1 MSGGIS
7 LFQQGKNR
15 VQDIKKQVNLQRND
29 NAQVDQIAYYLKEVS
44 KDKELRQDIE
54 VQKYIA
60 KELFDLG
67 LIEEAEKL
75 CKRLIRRRPNDMEIQ
90 TLHTKIRQVNVSHN
104 KEQLT
109 VFEKNRRVFERL
121 QKDLAYKI
129 IGLNDFINE
138 LSNVVQKSL
147 LNEQQLYPYKEIILL
162 SSKPSQGIKTT
173 ITEFFNQV
181 HKYNLLEG
189 DGVAVIDLAQYSSDG
204 ANVLSIFLLDVYHA
218 FNSSSH
224 VTLFKNIDQCPQDL
238 RLQMNQL
245 VTEGRIR
252 LDGRYSYQNGSL
264 HKVEGM
270 LVSGSFDAIEATNQY
285 IIFHTYEELED
296 GLNIFT
302 STSQSKITTQLV
314 VGSLTQDESVQLFKK
329 FFDKYIKLL
338 QNNFGVDIT
347 VELYSF
353 QQVAYSKFVKE
364 GAIGLQSFVYQIFEE
379 TNDYFVQN
387 ADQIHAQWEIMFYM
401 QNICIKNEDELV
413 KLFTLQEEGKSLKK
427 IEKEI
432 EELIGLEEVKQSLKE
447 LKLYL
452 QNRTRRAERGADS
465 DLISLHMLFKGNPG
479 TGKTKVARMLAEYL
493 KAVGYLSEGHLI
505 EVDRSGLV
513 SEYIG
518 QTAIKTMGKIEAAM
532 GGVLFIDEA
541 YALARGGENDFGK
554 EAIDTLVKAMDD
566 YRGEFVVIF
575 AGYPAEM
582 DDLLDMNP
590 GLQSRISHRFFF
602 KDYTSEQM
610 VKIAELVAK
619 SQGYVIDKRVIQ
631 LLPEHFEGFQIQGKT
646 DSGNG
651 RLARRVIE
659 DAIRKQSVRTI
670 HDDNLSEEELNLL
683 LLEDFGLE
691 EKAPFDL
698 ENELQSI
705 IGLEHVK
712 DMVRTLYRQELI
724 NKKRKEINPAFK
736 HEQSLNFIFTGN
748 PGTGKTTIAR
758 VIADLFKSI
767 QVLKKGHLVEVSRS
781 DLVAGYIG
789 QTAIKTEKV
798 FRRALGGVLFID
810 EAYALAQGG
819 ENDFGKEAID
829 TLIKLIED
837 YRGSVSVILAG
848 YEDAMEEFLRMN
860 EGINSRFTNR
870 LHFDDYS
877 VDELYSIALNIFE
890 DKGFH
895 LSDKGNDA
903 LKHYIIEFCV
913 NVDGNGRFIR
923 NMVEELIRIQS
934 ERVFMED
941 ESGLLTII
949 EADIETFINKSK
961 L

>member
-1 MSGGIS
+1 M
-7 LFQQGKNR
+7 FQQGKNN
-15 VQDIKKQVNLQRND
+15 VQDIKKQVNLQRN
-29 NAQVDQIAYYLKEVS
+29 NQTEVGQIADYLKEVS
-44 KDKELRQDIE
+44 KSREVRQDIE
-54 VQKYIA
+54 AQKYIA
-60 KELFDLG
+60 EELFDLG

-90 TLHTKIRQVNVSHN
+90 SLHTKIRHANVNSN
-104 KEQLT
+104 QEDIT
-109 VFEKNRRVFERL
+109 VFEKNRRVIDRI
-121 QKDLAYKI
+121 QKGLDNKI
-129 IGLNDFINE
+129 IGLNGFILQ
-138 LSNVVQKSL
+138 LSNIVQRSL
-147 LNEQQLYPYKEIILL
+147 LNEQQLYPYKEVMLL
-162 SSKPSQGIKTT
+162 SSKPSQGVKTT

-181 HKYNLLEG
+181 YKYKLLEG

-204 ANVLSIFLLDVYHA
+204 GNMLSTFLLDIYHA
-218 FNSSSH
+218 FNSSGH
-224 VTLFKNIDQCPQDL
+224 VTVFKNVDQCPQDL

-252 LDGRYSYQNGSL
+252 LDGRYHYQNGSL

-270 LVSGSFDAIEATNQY
+270 LVSGSFDSIEATDQY
-285 IIFHTYEELED
+285 ILFHTYGKLED
-296 GLNIFT
+296 GLHIFT
-302 STSQSKITTQLV
+302 NTSQSKITTKLAIDP
-314 VGSLTQDESVQLFKK
+314 LTQDESLQLFKN
-329 FFDKYIKLL
+329 FFDEHIKLL
-338 QNNFGVDIT
+338 QNNLGVDII

-353 QQVAYSKFVKE
+353 QQAAHAKFVTD
-364 GAIGLQSFVYQIFEE
+364 GAVGLKLFVYQIFQKI
-379 TNDYFVQN
+379 NDYFVQH
-387 ADQIHAQWEIMFYM
+387 ADQIHAQWEIIYQM
-401 QNICIKNEDELV
+401 QQVCIKNEDMFVEL
-413 KLFTLQEEGKSLKK
+413 FRMQEEGKSLKK

-447 LKLYL
+447 LKIYL
-452 QNRTRRAERGADS
+452 ESRTRRAQRGADS
-465 DLISLHMLFKGNPG
+465 DLISLHILFKGNPG
-479 TGKTKVARMLAEYL
+479 TGKTTVARLLAEYL

-513 SEYIG
+513 AEYIG
-518 QTAIKTMGKIEAAM
+518 QTATKTMGKIEAAM

-566 YRGEFVVIF
+566 YRGKFVVIF
-575 AGYPAEM
+575 AGYPEEM
-582 DDLLDMNP
+582 DGLLEMNP
-590 GLQSRISHRFFF
+590 GLQSRISHSFFF
-602 KDYTSEQM
+602 NDYTSAQM
-610 VKIAELVAK
+610 VNISELVAK
-619 SQGYVIDKRVIQ
+619 SQGYVIEQRVKQ

-659 DAIRKQSVRTI
+659 DAITKQAVRTMQET
-670 HDDNLSEEELNLL
+670 NLSDEELNLL

-698 ENELQSI
+698 ESELQSI
-705 IGLEHVK
+705 IGLDHVK

-724 NKKRKEINPAFK
+724 NKKRREMNPAFK
-736 HEQSLNFIFTGN
+736 HKQSLNFIFTGN

-758 VIADLFKSI
+758 VIADLFKNI

-798 FRRALGGVLFID
+798 FRKALGGVLFID
-810 EAYALAQGG
+810 EAYALAQGV

-848 YEDAMEEFLRMN
+848 YEDSMEKFLSMN
-860 EGINSRFTNR
+860 EGINSRFTNT

-877 VDELYSIALNIFE
+877 VDELYSIALNIIE
-890 DKGFH
+890 DRGFH
-895 LSDKGNDA
+895 LSDKGNEA
-903 LKHYIIEFCV
+903 LKYYIFEYCV
-913 NVDGNGRFIR
+913 HVDGNGRFIR
-923 NMVEELIRIQS
+923 NMVEELIRVQS
-934 ERVFMED
+934 DRVFMEN
-941 ESGLLTII
+941 ELELLTITQ
-949 EADIETFINKSK
+949 ADVATFIDKVKS
-961 L
+961 